1 MLTSPAM
8 SKRTLLI
15 TGAAKGLG
23 AALASHFSC
32 KNYAVAIHYHT
43 SDAAA
48 KKLVDTIKARGGT
61 AEAFQADLSSESQAK
76 SLISAVINTFDSLFG
91 LINNA
96 GSYHD
101 KDLYSLSES
110 EWLSGLHSTAT
121 AAFHTIRA
129 AIPHLRKTPNARIIN
144 IGDSGCD
151 RPTARDLAISYH
163 IGKVGVHMLTRSFAK
178 TEAPYGI
185 TVNMI
190 SPGWLENSINLPPT
204 RTIPAGRYGT
214 FADVQ
219 AAAEFLFSESSSYI
233 TGSNLILS
241 GGWNLR

>member
-1 MLTSPAM
+1 M
-8 SKRTLLI
+8 SKRTILI

-23 AALASHFSC
+23 AALATHFA
-32 KNYAVAIHYHT
+32 KKDYAIAIHYHT
-43 SDAAA
+43 SSEAA
-48 KKLVDTIKARGGT
+48 KNLAKSIKASGGR
-61 AEAFQADLSSESQAK
+61 AEAFQADLSSQAQAE
-76 SLISAVINTFDSLFG
+76 SLIASTIDAFGSLFA

-96 GSYHD
+96 GLYHD
-101 KDLYSLSES
+101 KNLYELTES
-110 EWLSGLHSTAT
+110 QWLSGFHSTAT
-121 AAFHTIRA
+121 ATFHTIRA
-129 AIPHLRKTPNARIIN
+129 ALPHLRKTPHARIIN

-178 TEAPYGI
+178 TEAPHGI

-204 RTIPAGRYGT
+204 QTIPAGRYGT
-214 FADVQ
+214 LQDVT
-219 AAAEFLFSESSSYI
+219 AAAEFLLAESSGYI